1 MAIMGSPNSNF
12 RARLEARLMRPKVI
26 VHMALKI
33 FSNRLKQLRKER
45 GLSQTDLAQRCNLN
59 LSDISRYERGTVSPS
74 LENFVKLAQALEVSS
89 DELLF
94 ESSNDSNTPPRNL
107 KLLDRLQEVDALDKH
122 DQDAVLR
129 LIDAMIA
136 KRKMREVIGG

>member
-1 MAIMGSPNSNF
+1 
-12 RARLEARLMRPKVI
+12 MRQMVI
-26 VHMALKI
+26 IQMALKI
-33 FSNRLKQLRKER
+33 FANKLKKLRKER

-59 LSDISRYERGTVSPS
+59 LSDISRYERGTVSPT
-74 LENFVKLAQALEVSS
+74 LENFVKIAQALEVSS
-89 DELLF
+89 DTLLF
-94 ESSNDSNTPPRNL
+94 EEGNNSNAPPRNL
-107 KLLDRLQEVDALDKH
+107 KLLDRLQEIDSLDKH